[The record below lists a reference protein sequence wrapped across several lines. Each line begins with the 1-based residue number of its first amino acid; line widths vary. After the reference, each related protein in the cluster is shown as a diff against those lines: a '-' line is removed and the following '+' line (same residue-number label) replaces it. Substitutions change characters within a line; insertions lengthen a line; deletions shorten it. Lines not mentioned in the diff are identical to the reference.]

1 MSTEEPGET
10 AVRIAALSSTVMNL
24 AAIVDDDPASLDA
37 TERGELRSTLLWAAD
52 ELGWV
57 GTIAGS
63 VAGLSWPSDGQ
74 DRIERLRTIARAWDP
89 LAQPPPEVL
98 EAAREC
104 IRMLLPSAL
113 NP

>member
-10 AVRIAALSSTVMNL
+10 AVRIATLLSAVMNV
-24 AAIVDDDPASLDA
+24 AAILDNDPALHA
-37 TERGELRSTLLWAAD
+37 TDRGELRSTLLWTAD
-52 ELGWV
+52 ELKWV

-74 DRIERLRTIARAWDP
+74 DRIERLRILVGAWDP
-89 LAQPPPEVL
+89 VAPPPPEVL
-98 EAAREC
+98 EAVRWC
-104 IRMLLPSAL
+104 LGMLQPSAA